1 MTAGVNKKTDISPY
15 ALINHEVPHF
25 RIAPPS
31 GWWNV
36 DFRELW
42 AFRDLFGILVL
53 RDIKLRYRQTALG
66 VSWVILQPLL
76 TSFIF
81 AVIFGSLAKLP
92 SDGTPY
98 MLFVFSGML
107 PWTLFAQGL
116 QRAGNS
122 MVADARLI
130 SKIYFPRLIIPVAS
144 ASAVL
149 IDFAVSCCVMVL
161 LLLLYGFT
169 PSLTWF
175 AVLPLT
181 AITLLIAIGASLLF
195 SALNVYYRD
204 FMYALPFVV
213 QTWMYASPLV
223 YSASLVPEGNARIVY
238 GLNPMAGVID
248 GFRWALLGHRD
259 FPAIGLA
266 TSVLGAVAITLFGLW
281 VFQRVERNFADVI

>member
-1 MTAGVNKKTDISPY
+1 VTAGATKKSDISPH
-15 ALINHEVPHF
+15 ALIDHDVPHF

-36 DFRELW
+36 NLRELW

-53 RDIKLRYRQTALG
+53 RDIKLRYKQTALG
-66 VSWVILQPLL
+66 VTWVILQPLL
-76 TSFIF
+76 SSVIF

-98 MLFVFSGML
+98 LVFVFSGML
-107 PWTLFAQGL
+107 PWNLFAQGL

-122 MVADARLI
+122 MVTDARLI

-149 IDFAVSCCVMVL
+149 LDFAVSCGVMIIL
-161 LLLLYGFT
+161 LLLFGFT
-169 PSLTWF
+169 PSVTWL

-181 AITLLIAIGASLLF
+181 AIALLVAIGASFLF

-204 FMYALPFVV
+204 FMYALPFVI

-223 YSASLVPEGNARIVY
+223 YATSLVPSKWQIVY

-248 GFRWALLGHRD
+248 GFRWALLGHRE
-259 FPAIGLA
+259 FPAVGLA
-266 TSVLGAVAITLFGLW
+266 ESILTAIALAVFGMW